1 MVYINELLIL
11 LQLVA
16 YQFRLVVFYWAAGL
30 LIGSV
35 ISVYADDRL
44 KGMVLKL
51 NSGKRQLLSLTAAAA
66 LGAASPICMYGTVP
80 LIVSLGKEKMPQQLL
95 VSFMVSSILINPSL
109 FIFSFTLG
117 APLAIA
123 RLLVSIGLGIISG
136 LLVKLLYS
144 KRSFFQFE
152 GFKGSKKV
160 CSKAKTFKSFL
171 NDLNRA
177 ISITAPYLLIG
188 ILLTA
193 LFGRYFPQELILDLF
208 GGNRGL
214 GVLLS
219 ASLGVPIYVCGGGT
233 IPLLKAWLLAGMTP
247 GSAIAFMITGPATK
261 LTNLS
266 AVKTILGIRNFILY
280 IVFNITFAVICG
292 LLTDVIVNV
301 FG

>member
-1 MVYINELLIL
+1 MIYINEVLIVL
-11 LQLVA
+11 RLVA
-16 YQFRLVVFYWAAGL
+16 YQFRLIFFYWAAGL

-35 ISVYADDRL
+35 ISVYAADSLRS
-44 KGMVLKL
+44 KVAKL
-51 NSGKRQLLSLTAAAA
+51 NNNKHQLLSLTAAAA

-80 LIVSLGKEKMPQQLL
+80 LIASLGKEKMPQQLL

-109 FIFSFTLG
+109 FVFSFTLG

-123 RLLVSIGLGIISG
+123 RLFVSIGLGIIAG
-136 LLVKLLYS
+136 LLVKLFSS
-144 KRSFFQFE
+144 KSRFFRFE
-152 GFKGSKKV
+152 NFSGRKKV
-160 CSKAKTFKSFL
+160 CSKAKTFRSFL

-177 ISITAPYLLIG
+177 VSITAPYFLIG

-193 LFGRYFPQELILDLF
+193 LFDRYFPQELILELF
-208 GGNRGL
+208 GSNKGF
-214 GVLLS
+214 GVLLA
-219 ASLGVPIYVCGGGT
+219 ASLGIPIYVCGGGT

-266 AVKTILGIRNFILY
+266 AVKTILGIRNFMLY
-280 IVFNITFAVICG
+280 IVFTITFAVICG